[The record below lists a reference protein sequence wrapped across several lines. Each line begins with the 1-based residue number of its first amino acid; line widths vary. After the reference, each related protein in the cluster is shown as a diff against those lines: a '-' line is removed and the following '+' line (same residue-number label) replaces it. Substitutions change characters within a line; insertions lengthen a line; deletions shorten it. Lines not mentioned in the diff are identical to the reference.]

1 MEIKAC
7 ESEVLDQHFHSEEE
21 LQVELYSCGC
31 CNDEEPCPHGYGYKE
46 LDVGDFDEQSTITL
60 IEDNEECVDDCI
72 DDANMELPFKLSKTQ
87 KKLKKAGK
95 EKEV

>member
-1 MEIKAC
+1 M
-7 ESEVLDQHFHSEEE
+7 
-21 LQVELYSCGC
+21 ELYSCGC
-31 CNDEEPCPHGYGYKE
+31 CNDEEPCPHGYGYTE

-87 KKLKKAGK
+87 KKLKKMGK